1 MSILLTGE
9 KINGATVIIAEPLPH
24 NMPSTGYCTWYNCTR
39 KSEHDGFCFQH
50 KQYSN
55 VPVAAKVKVGIA
67 KVSEKRK
74 VIDKLYRK
82 IKNEIL
88 GEDNS
93 CQIKS
98 PACTGIADSLNHTQ
112 KRSPNNLTVLTN
124 LKACCCISCN
134 GYIETHD
141 AWARHNGHTISRF
154 AKSVK

>member
-1 MSILLTGE
+1 MSILLTGK

-24 NMPSTGYCTWYNCTR
+24 NMPSTGYCTFPICAR
-39 KSEHDGFCFQH
+39 ISEHDGFCFLH
-50 KQYSN
+50 KQYSSKP
-55 VPVAAKVKVGIA
+55 VPEKVKVAIP

-88 GEDNS
+88 GEDNL
-93 CQIKS
+93 CKVNS

-112 KRSPNNLTVLTN
+112 KRSPSNLIKREN
-124 LKACCCISCN
+124 LVSCCISCN

-141 AWARHNGHTISRF
+141 AWARHNGHTVSRF
-154 AKSVK
+154 KKELK